1 MAECGQAPERRY
13 YGHFWIS
20 AGNNMDTVC
29 LEQYKD
35 VIAIPKTSEPNPV
48 ISEMEASNKLDIPTT
63 CGQGGTQPSDGVSLG
78 KPSILLDDETYK
90 SKLKSAR
97 GRLESS
103 KASFNY
109 QKSRAASSNHH
120 VSFTGSKS
128 KTLYQLPVVYFVVR
142 ADKTPCLPENYP
154 EKGQR
159 ELRKAYAAKSRHQFL
174 TRRREKKRQH
184 DANIKQVKALG
195 SQVGLKVEQMKT
207 NTIQSVSPWP
217 SRQPTTPFNSLSERS
232 DVRSQETVFVNG
244 DHLLDDDEKSQ
255 ASGVDSDGFNRSQG
269 CPGRQHFAYDI
280 ELPDLKCDTNRS
292 DSPDSCSS
300 KKVHFS
306 KNVSGSK
313 GCNIQLP
320 RVDQSA
326 EDFTGSATKP
336 QVQIRE
342 PTRSKLE
349 RNTAPSKPRR
359 AANPLRLPKIDMLS
373 PIYDELI
380 LKTFQTF
387 MTKKTPLS
395 DRTTRALL
403 QRVTAILHPVDDQP
417 RVPDRKTPSTRPQT
431 RQNSFFSTEP
441 EACNSQMG
449 YIDVSSSDMSVD
461 GKSMSML
468 LRDVESRQR
477 RLQLQSTCFQMVPP
491 GLNREHSESMQ
502 TLVATDK
509 RPEIYIPSC

>member
-1 MAECGQAPERRY
+1 
-13 YGHFWIS
+13 
-20 AGNNMDTVC
+20 MDTVC
-29 LEQYKD
+29 LEQCKD
-35 VIAIPKTSEPNPV
+35 GMATSKTAEPNPV
-48 ISEMEASNKLDIPTT
+48 ISGMEANRQPDIPTT
-63 CGQGGTQPSDGVSLG
+63 CGQGRAQPSEGASAE
-78 KPSILLDDETYK
+78 KPSIILDDETYK

-103 KASFNY
+103 KASFNF
-109 QKSRAASSNHH
+109 QKSRATSSNHH

-128 KTLYQLPVVYFVVR
+128 KTLYQLPVVYFVVK
-142 ADKTPCLPENYP
+142 ADKMPCLPENYP
-154 EKGQR
+154 DRCQR
-159 ELRKAYAAKSRHQFL
+159 ESRKAYAAKSRHQFL

-184 DANIKQVKALG
+184 DANVKQVKALG

-207 NTIQSVSPWP
+207 NAIQSISPWP

-244 DHLLDDDEKSQ
+244 DNLLDDDEKSQ
-255 ASGVDSDGFNRSQG
+255 ASGVDSEGFNRSQG
-269 CPGRQHFAYDI
+269 CHGKPHFSAYDI
-280 ELPDLKCDTNRS
+280 ELPDLKCNTNRS

-306 KNVSGSK
+306 KNVSGAK

-326 EDFTGSATKP
+326 EDFIGSATK
-336 QVQIRE
+336 QQEQLKE

-349 RNTAPSKPRR
+349 PNMVLDTTSSKPRR
-359 AANPLRLPKIDMLS
+359 ATNPLKLPKIDMLS

-403 QRVTAILHPVDDQP
+403 QRVTAILHPMDDDPP

-449 YIDVSSSDMSVD
+449 YIDVSSSGMTVD

-502 TLVATDK
+502 TLVASDK